1 MFYFIFFTLISF
13 FLYSEHFRSGPRP
26 RAKEDEEAAEKLNT
40 GTIDNRQEN
49 GVDQLEHCPNVCTH
63 NSAPTP
69 ANTNHLYEN
78 SNTNALWV
86 RASTKSV
93 RNRVA
98 RKFYSMLYFCG
109 CGKHEHDT
117 DYKETYTACIDN
129 PVDDDLF
136 KRIPDV
142 DYSDRPTISNESSV
156 DIDLTETSKKLK
168 VTRTGSDSAISIQ
181 NDSSNDSR
189 RTNESYTSA
198 GHITNY
204 SRPDKRL
211 KKYGNSF
218 DKQRSFDSYAITEC
232 DGNENENDVRIVQLE
247 HVSAKLGKSSPKST
261 LSHESRDLNVNKRFG
276 REIED
281 SDDDSE
287 IQNCFGLEGGSGLFS
302 VNQNESDRDESLVD
316 EMNNYSRLLFSK
328 RQNSEDMKSNGI
340 ELTCFQE
347 QKPLLDT
354 KPKLLRQSKVVQ
366 ADVEDVPNEQTK
378 LLVDLDENTEI
389 HNSYEQVKQLSDLEE
404 NTERDV
410 SKEQINLVDENSG
423 SLDIEN
429 DLGHF
434 NINENVNNGQEEVN
448 ISKNSNKDKHRSESP
463 SNDVDLENSLS
474 EEGRA
479 DSWETFKDLVHKKCY
494 NGRNKNKSSRTTTV

>member
-1 MFYFIFFTLISF
+1 M
-13 FLYSEHFRSGPRP
+13 
-26 RAKEDEEAAEKLNT
+26 NT
-40 GTIDNRQEN
+40 ETIDNRQEN

-109 CGKHEHDT
+109 CSKHEHDT

-129 PVDDDLF
+129 PVDDVLF

-168 VTRTGSDSAISIQ
+168 VTGSDSAISMQ
-181 NDSSNDSR
+181 NSSNDSR

-198 GHITNY
+198 GHVSNY

-232 DGNENENDVRIVQLE
+232 DGIENENDVRIIQLE
-247 HVSAKLGKSSPKST
+247 HVSAKRGKSSPKST
-261 LSHESRDLNVNKRFG
+261 LSRDLNVNNKFG
-276 REIED
+276 RDIED
-281 SDDDSE
+281 SDDDRE
-287 IQNCFGLEGGSGLFS
+287 IQECFGLEGGSGLFS
-302 VNQNESDRDESLVD
+302 VDQNESDRDESLVD
-316 EMNNYSRLLFSK
+316 EMSNYSRLLFSK
-328 RQNSEDMKSNGI
+328 RQNSEDMKSNGK

-347 QKPLLDT
+347 QTPLLDT

-389 HNSYEQVKQLSDLEE
+389 DKSYEQIKQLSDLEE
-404 NTERDV
+404 NTERD
-410 SKEQINLVDENSG
+410 
-423 SLDIEN
+423 IEN

-434 NINENVNNGQEEVN
+434 DISENVNNRQEEVN
-448 ISKNSNKDKHRSESP
+448 ISKNSNKDKYRSESP
-463 SNDVDLENSLS
+463 SYNDVDLENPLS

-494 NGRNKNKSSRTTTV
+494 NGRRKNKSSRTTTV